1 MKAHRSS
8 TFSFDGRG
16 SDGRGRRAFH
26 AFCWAAVFV
35 AVADLACRLVLPA
48 GSLVEYEDFVRA
60 RVETDPAPDVQV
72 VGDSV
77 ARSGFIA
84 SAVTDGT
91 TTGRNDAIPGGG
103 VLKSYLLLAR
113 QFAMGHIPKA
123 LVIAHSPH
131 TFRQVRH
138 EVVIGSFAHWN
149 EVPELVARSDPWTD
163 GLYGVLTRL
172 SYFLMHRD
180 SFRDLL
186 TKGDAGFFLGK
197 EQTQTTRPD
206 IDRIDA
212 FAQALATG
220 TFDWARAGGAVEDF
234 LRHPFVVDETNDY
247 YFRQI
252 IALAKAHGVEVF
264 WVTLPSP
271 RQVIEARASSG
282 YEPALLEYLGQF
294 EARGDLAIL
303 RGNFGEYPD
312 EMFRDGLHLNEAG
325 AIRLAC
331 ELRSISAPV
340 LAVASRSSIVAS
352 ASEET
357 VTRPVASASAR
368 DVFYERLQPFCEV
381 RSPPSNGQ
389 PVAVA
394 VGARL

>member
-8 TFSFDGRG
+8 TSS
-16 SDGRGRRAFH
+16 SDGRGRRTFYAFG
-26 AFCWAAVFV
+26 WAAVFV

-60 RVETDPAPDVQV
+60 RVEGDPAPDVQV

-84 SAVTDGT
+84 SALTDGT
-91 TTGRNDAIPGGG
+91 TTGRNDAIPAGG

-113 QFAMGHIPKA
+113 QFAAGHIPKA
-123 LVIAHSPH
+123 LIIAHSPH
-131 TFRQVRH
+131 TFRQVRY

-149 EVPELVARSDPWTD
+149 EVPELVAQSDPWTD
-163 GLYGVLTRL
+163 GLYGVLTRF

-186 TKGDAGFFLGK
+186 TKGGAGFFPEQG
-197 EQTQTTRPD
+197 QTQSKPPD
-206 IDRIDA
+206 IDRLDA

-220 TFDWARAGGAVEDF
+220 TFDWARAGGAVPDF
-234 LRHPFVVDETNDY
+234 LRQPFLVDEMNDH

-252 IALAKAHGVEVF
+252 MALAKAHGVEVF

-271 RQVIEARASSG
+271 RQVIEARASSA
-282 YEPALLEYLGQF
+282 YEPALLEYLRQF
-294 EARGDLAIL
+294 EARGDLTIL
-303 RGNFGEYPD
+303 RANFGEYPD

-331 ELRSISAPV
+331 ELRSNSAPV
-340 LAVASRSSIVAS
+340 LAATSRNSIVDS
-352 ASEET
+352 ASDET
-357 VTRPVASASAR
+357 VPKPVTAETAR
-368 DVFYERLQPFCEV
+368 DLFNERLQTFCEMLQI
-381 RSPPSNGQ
+381 RGQ
-389 PVAVA
+389 FTYLFSDDS
-394 VGARL
+394 R